1 MKITTTKMLAAC
13 CLNVAWLAVGLA
25 QTRAIDPATSVLTV
39 HVYKAGVLS
48 AFGHNHEIS
57 APVAGGTVDV
67 AGRKVEFHTNARS
80 LEVRDAGVSDKDR
93 AQIQATMLGPEV
105 LDAANNPEI
114 VFRSTSATASGDGSW
129 SVQGNLTL
137 HGQSR
142 PITVD
147 VRETAGTYQ
156 GTVRLK
162 QSEFGIKPVKVG
174 GGTVRVKDE
183 VQIDFNIHLAR

>member
-1 MKITTTKMLAAC
+1 MKITTTKMLAASC
-13 CLNVAWLAVGLA
+13 MNVAWLASGFA
-25 QTRAIDPATSVLTV
+25 QPRAIDAANSVLTV

-57 APVAGGTVDV
+57 APVAAGTVDV
-67 AGRKVEFHTNARS
+67 AARKVEFHVSARS
-80 LEVRDAGVSDKDR
+80 LELRDAGVSEKDR
-93 AQIQATMLGPEV
+93 TQIQTTMLGPEV

-129 SVQGNLTL
+129 RVQGNLTL

-142 PITVD
+142 PVTVD

-156 GTVRLK
+156 GAVRLK
-162 QSEFGIKPVKVG
+162 QTDFGIKPVKVG
-174 GGTVRVKDE
+174 GGAVRVKDE